1 MPLSLK
7 TAFAGIAAL
16 SISSPAFA
24 DQIFV
29 EASKSVPVRIKGVA
43 SSIVIGNKN
52 IADVAVHN
60 EGLLFLTGK
69 SYGTTN
75 LMVFDKSGRE
85 LFSSDVMVTTNS
97 TNLVTINRA
106 GQSFTY
112 DCAPNCRAVLSLG
125 DEAEYFGTLIDQ
137 QLQTQALT
145 ESQEAEPGQAR
156 SSEDIS
162 NLIDQLNPLQIG
174 R

>member
-1 MPLSLK
+1 MSLSLK
-7 TAFAGIAAL
+7 ITLAGIAAL
-16 SISSPAFA
+16 SISSAASA

-29 EASKSVPVRIKGVA
+29 EASKSIPLRIKGVA

-112 DCAPNCRAVLSLG
+112 DCSPNCRAVLSVG
-125 DEAEYFGTLIDQ
+125 DEAGHFGTLIDQ
-137 QLQTQALT
+137 QLQTQVLT
-145 ESQEAEPGQAR
+145 EGQ
-156 SSEDIS
+156 
-162 NLIDQLNPLQIG
+162 
-174 R
+174 